1 MAENEKRKSP
11 SWIRFSGVGVE
22 FAAAV
27 AGLAFFG
34 FWIDLKFQS
43 KPWGLIIGTALGL
56 IGGTYN
62 LIRQTKSAFAPPES
76 AKKKSDKDVRPPTP

>member
-1 MAENEKRKSP
+1 MADHEKRKSP

-34 FWIDLKFQS
+34 YWIDLKFQS
-43 KPWGLIIGTALGL
+43 KPWGFIIGAALGL

-62 LIRQTKSAFAPPES
+62 LIRETKSAFDPPKS
-76 AKKKSDKDVRPPTP
+76 AKRKSGDDVEPPTP